1 MKKSK
6 SQQSSIGCWV
16 LFFLLFGGFIAG
28 IIVLAT
34 YPYPVSSFYRATGRI
49 SRKNCT
55 VGEIFDSDLDMC
67 APVMNTPIPISHEL
81 MDLSIR
87 PCDSFFNHMSGKWI
101 ASHQNE
107 NRGFTY
113 IFRRNQK
120 HVHDIVTDPKSGP
133 VYTFYRSCLDT
144 LVHKQH
150 SLLDKSQVK
159 HVNEY
164 ILGSFMSHADL
175 PVTLA
180 RLASY
185 GFMSP
190 FTIKIEAHPTRLA
203 MIPLIRKG
211 DIIVESGLPFPISMT
226 YDLDEFVKKLS
237 SWAVDKSLNDINFI
251 DYVQGNQYPKDIIK
265 MGALLDAS
273 PPDFWKLYLRELN
286 GYVLEED
293 IDNAEQ
299 EIWSTDT
306 LFLHSFLHG
315 LKDISMREWKAF
327 FKYSILVGTSEGA
340 PRLEADS
347 YFRIHSPLGRGGGRG
362 SGGSGQYKQKHSSA
376 EPIQA
381 SVCIDL
387 VHKLLPGAIGNL
399 YLQRNPIDHTQV
411 TQLVEKTRDAL
422 ARIIERT
429 SWLSE
434 KTRETLGE
442 KIRSIIV
449 RSVHPHFFE
458 QEPFLERMTIDNYL
472 RNLNIIRKYT
482 YTRNFELWT
491 KGTPNRDFIQRF
503 GAPLTEV
510 NAFYS
515 PISNTITI
523 FAGILNQPFYNE
535 RFPSV
540 ALYAIVAMVAGHEIG
555 HAVDNNGILFDK
567 DGSLYRKHPWNPS
580 EIAEFVNRTKCMIDE
595 FETPF
600 GCNTKNYGEQ
610 TLGEDM
616 ADLIGV
622 RAAYEGWIDSTGGNA
637 TKQEKQWFFQIFAQ
651 AWAETYDQEE
661 LCDRVENDV
670 HAIANYRVDKTLRQM
685 PEFREA
691 FDCKVGDGMVNE
703 VPCRIYG

>member
-1 MKKSK
+1 MVKK
-6 SQQSSIGCWV
+6 QSSVGCWI
-16 LFFLLFGGFIAG
+16 LFFILFGGFIAG
-28 IIVLAT
+28 VVVLAT
-34 YPYPVSSFYRATGRI
+34 YPYPVTSYYRMHGKM
-49 SRKNCT
+49 SRQNCT
-55 VGEIFDSDLDMC
+55 VGETFDSELDMC

-81 MDLSIR
+81 MDLSVR

-101 ASHQNE
+101 ASHENE

-113 IFRRNQK
+113 IRRRNQK

-133 VYTFYRSCLDT
+133 VYVFYRSCLDT

-150 SLLDKSQVK
+150 KMLDKSQVK
-159 HVNEY
+159 HVKEY
-164 ILGSFMSHADL
+164 ILGSFFSHADL
-175 PVTLA
+175 PITLA
-180 RLASY
+180 RLSSY
-185 GFMSP
+185 GFMAP
-190 FTIKIEAHPTRLA
+190 FTIQIEAHPTKLA
-203 MIPLIRKG
+203 MIPLIRRG
-211 DIIVESGLPFPISMT
+211 DIYLVDEV
-226 YDLDEFVKKLS
+226 DLIPTHMRFDLSEFIRKLQK
-237 SWAVDKSLNDINFI
+237 WATDKPLDNVNFI
-251 DYVQGNQYPKDIIK
+251 QYVQSDRYPKDIIK
-265 MGALLDAS
+265 MSAFLDAS
-273 PPDFWKLYLRELN
+273 PADFWKLYLRELN
-286 GYVLEED
+286 GYILEED
-293 IDNAEQ
+293 IDSVDQ
-299 EIWSTDT
+299 DIWSTDT
-306 LFLHSFLHG
+306 QFLHSFLHG
-315 LKDISMREWKAF
+315 LKDITLREWKAF
-327 FKYSILVGTSEGA
+327 LTYSILVGTREGA
-340 PRLEADS
+340 PVLEAES
-347 YFRIHSPLGRGGGRG
+347 YFRIHEPLKKNLNNRKRVP
-362 SGGSGQYKQKHSSA
+362 SA
-376 EPIQA
+376 E
-381 SVCIDL
+381 VCIDL
-387 VHKLLPGAIGNL
+387 THQLLPGVIGNL
-399 YLQRNPIDHTQV
+399 YLQRNPIDHTKV
-411 TQLVEKTRDAL
+411 TQLVEKTRDSL

-434 KTRETLGE
+434 KTREALSE
-442 KIRSIIV
+442 KIRAIIV

-458 QEPFLERMTIDNYL
+458 QEPFLERLTIDNYL

-491 KGTPNRDFIQRF
+491 KGIPNRDFIQRF

-540 ALYAIVAMVAGHEIG
+540 ALYAIIAMVAGHEIG

-567 DGSLYRKHPWNPS
+567 DGSLHRTHPWS
-580 EIAEFVNRTKCMIDE
+580 LAELAEFDNRTKCMINE

-622 RAAYEGWIDSTGGNA
+622 RAAYEGWMSSVGGNA

-651 AWAETYDQEE
+651 AWAETYNQEE

-670 HAIANYRVDKTLRQM
+670 HAIANFRVDKTLRQM
-685 PEFREA
+685 PEFMEA

-703 VPCRIYG
+703 EPCKIYG